1 MGLTKRKDSYY
12 VEFPVL
18 DDGKSLSLAPSV
30 FGGKLKRWKV
40 GSLNRTLAK
49 QQEALI
55 KTELMKGIVRSD
67 QARSLTFKEWGEA
80 YLELEEVK
88 RLRSRKDRVNVV
100 RLQLIPFFGRKD
112 LTAITPDDVE
122 VYRAQ
127 RKKRNGQAAS
137 LQTINNDHIILK
149 HCLNVARR
157 KRLLTVNPASLVP
170 IPCANNER
178 DRVLTA
184 EEWQRLYEAASSH
197 LKPILQTGYHL
208 GQRLGEILNLS
219 WDRVDLQ
226 RGIITLRG
234 VDTKT
239 NRPRQVPMTPPV
251 KATLT
256 DLSKVRDL
264 AHKYVFV
271 YNRNPVREVRTA
283 FKTACK
289 RAEIANF
296 RFHDLRHCAATNLR
310 RAGVD
315 TTTAMQ
321 IIGHK
326 SPLMWKR
333 YNSVAESDLIA
344 AASRLNTYLS
354 NTVITPDDSG
364 EITNNVSA

>member
-1 MGLTKRKDSYY
+1 M
-12 VEFPVL
+12 
-18 DDGKSLSLAPSV
+18 
-30 FGGKLKRWKV
+30 
-40 GSLNRTLAK
+40 
-49 QQEALI
+49 
-55 KTELMKGIVRSD
+55 
-67 QARSLTFKEWGEA
+67 
-80 YLELEEVK
+80 ELEEVK
-88 RLRSRKDRVNVV
+88 RLRSRKERINVI
-100 RLQLIPFFGRKD
+100 RLQLIPFFGRKH
-112 LTAITPDDVE
+112 LTSITPEHIED
-122 VYRAQ
+122 YRAQ
-127 RKKRNGQAAS
+127 RKKRNGQTPR

-157 KRLLTVNPASLVP
+157 KGHLTVNPASLVP

-184 EEWQRLYEAASSH
+184 AEWQRLYEMAYPH
-197 LKPILQTGYHL
+197 LKPILQIAYYL
-208 GQRLGEILNLS
+208 GKRLGEILNLS

-239 NRPRQVPMTPPV
+239 NSPRQVPMTAPV
-251 KATLT
+251 KATLS

-271 YNRNPVREVRTA
+271 YNRNPVKGVNTA

-289 RAEIANF
+289 KAEIADF

-344 AASRLNTYLS
+344 AAKKLNTYLS
-354 NTVITPDDSG
+354 NTLITPDESI
-364 EITNNVSA
+364 ESTFNVSA